1 MLNNIGLPGI
11 FLILLVI
18 VLPIFLLMRSGKKK
32 RDNQTRIADALEE
45 LAKAKK
51 DEHDTR

>member
-1 MLNNIGLPGI
+1 MLNNIGLPGLFVI
-11 FLILLVI
+11 FLVI
-18 VLPIFLLMRSGKKK
+18 ILPIFLLVRSGKRK

-51 DEHDTR
+51 DEHDAL